1 MDVRILT
8 VKLSFLILCAA
19 NAYALRSPFVL
30 NAAAYYGEIAPS
42 SMMRISFDSVP
53 APPWNPALVKVT
65 VQPRGSNQ
73 TFECKVI
80 DWKADILAIAP
91 PDLPIGPATLTLS
104 INGTTWP
111 TTDFEI
117 VSAGIGLFEYTPLS
131 FFNGGL
137 AQNIDALGKTTL
149 NRLSN
154 PALPG
159 QYITLWGTGIGN
171 LSSKDITVDVAG
183 IIVPPLFAGHSAQ
196 YPGVDQINFQ
206 LPLDAINGCYVPV
219 KLRFNAAESNPIT
232 IAKAA
237 AAGACEHPLGLTPD
251 ELKTL
256 DAGGA
261 IPFGSFSLGSGTLG
275 PGSFHGSPFFQI
287 PEGYIRSESVQA
299 GFGNSNMDRVRGL
312 SGVQEPDSVFLSC
325 RPFNGN
331 GLGAG
336 IFRGPEP
343 GIKLILNGPAGQ
355 QIDIPGRSGQ
365 YFWFLNPTTA
375 PTASSPDLLPRTF
388 TPGTWTL
395 NSNGDDTLAPFKQSF
410 QLPPAI
416 RWTNKSA
423 LTTISR
429 DALIEAKWDPS
440 GYLPDEIFSF
450 SVSGG
455 GQSGFSCNTPATTGT
470 IRFPLTLIQQLTPTA
485 TGQIDAAV
493 SIHPLRRQQFKAPLA
508 NGNFM
513 RTVLSYSIGDL
524 LPVVIK

>member
-1 MDVRILT
+1 M
-8 VKLSFLILCAA
+8 
-19 NAYALRSPFVL
+19 
-30 NAAAYYGEIAPS
+30 
-42 SMMRISFDSVP
+42 
-53 APPWNPALVKVT
+53 
-65 VQPRGSNQ
+65 
-73 TFECKVI
+73 
-80 DWKADILAIAP
+80 
-91 PDLPIGPATLTLS
+91 
-104 INGTTWP
+104 
-111 TTDFEI
+111 
-117 VSAGIGLFEYTPLS
+117 
-131 FFNGGL
+131 
-137 AQNIDALGKTTL
+137 AQNVDALGKTTL

-183 IIVPPLFAGHSAQ
+183 IIIPTLFAGHSAQ

-237 AAGACEHPLGLTPD
+237 TAGACEHPLGLTPD

-256 DAGGA
+256 DAGGS
-261 IPFGSFSLGSGTLG
+261 IPFGSFSVNSHTVD
-275 PGSFHGSPFFQI
+275 PSSIDNRKIQI
-287 PEGYIRSESVQA
+287 PEGYFRNESIFAQ
-299 GFGNSNMDRVRGL
+299 FSNSSVENVKRL
-312 SGVQEPDSVFLSC
+312 SGTQEPDSVFLSC
-325 RPFNGN
+325 RTFSGN
-331 GLGAG
+331 
-336 IFRGPEP
+336 RGGP
-343 GIKLILNGPAGQ
+343 GSVFFANPPKGNLFLNGPAGQ
-355 QIDIPGRSGQ
+355 QIDIPGFFGQ
-365 YFWFLNPTTA
+365 YSWLINQSNGS
-375 PTASSPDLLPRTF
+375 ASSPDLLPRTF

-429 DALIEAKWDPS
+429 DALIEAQWDPS

-485 TGQIDAAV
+485 TGQIDATI
-493 SIHPLRRQQFKAPLA
+493 STHPLRRQQFKVPLA
-508 NGNFM
+508 NGSLM
-513 RTVLSYSIGDL
+513 RTVLNYSIGDL
-524 LPVVIK
+524 LPIVIK